1 MPPGPRSKGARAD
14 LLSPPGRPRSLLVLA
29 TVRHGLRTQR
39 GGVDETRAETVLR
52 RLRTIPPRVLG
63 LLLVTALIPALLALA
78 LLVDLGR
85 RLAFGVPPTAARL
98 LAFLWVYLAAEV
110 AGLAAMTAVWALSLG
125 GRREAA
131 LQQMTLGLQ
140 QLWAGALFGAVR
152 GLFGLRLEVAGA
164 EAIAPGPLIVLIRHA
179 SIVDNLLPSALI
191 ARPNGIR
198 LRYVLKRE
206 LLADPCL
213 DVAGRRLPNYFVRRG
228 TGEAA
233 EVERVR
239 SLARGLEPDEGVLI
253 YPEGTRFTPE
263 RRQRAIARIGE
274 GDPGLAARAERLRHL
289 LPPRLGGVRALLDGA
304 PDADV
309 LVIAHHGFDGL
320 RLISDIWRG
329 GLVHLVVRVRVTRV
343 PRSAVPVDDD
353 ARAIWL
359 YDLWQDVDDW
369 LEERR
374 PSGP

>member
-1 MPPGPRSKGARAD
+1 M
-14 LLSPPGRPRSLLVLA
+14 
-29 TVRHGLRTQR
+29 QR
-39 GGVDETRAETVLR
+39 GGVDEARAETVLR

-63 LLLVTALIPALLALA
+63 LLLVTALFPALLVLA
-78 LLVDLGR
+78 LLVDVGR
-85 RLAFGVPPTAARL
+85 RLAFGIPPTAARL

-110 AGLAAMTAVWALSLG
+110 IGLAAMAAAWGLSFG
-125 GRREAA
+125 GRRETA
-131 LQQMTLGLQ
+131 LQRMTLRLQ

-152 GLFGLRLEVAGA
+152 RLFGLRLEVAGA
-164 EAIAPGPLIVLIRHA
+164 EAIAPGPVIVLVRHA
-179 SIVDNLLPSALI
+179 SIVDNLLPSVLI
-191 ARPNGIR
+191 ARPHGIR
-198 LRYVLKRE
+198 LRYILKRE

-233 EVERVR
+233 EVERVH

-253 YPEGTRFTPE
+253 FPEGTRFTPE
-263 RRQRAIARIGE
+263 RRQRAISRIGE
-274 GDPGLAARAERLRHL
+274 RDSGLAERARRLRHL
-289 LPPRLGGVRALLDGA
+289 LPPRLGGVGALLDGA

-309 LVIAHHGFDGL
+309 LVIAHRGFDGL

-329 GLVHLVVRVRVTRV
+329 GLVHLTVSVRITRV
-343 PRSAVPVDDD
+343 PRSAVPTEDG

-369 LEERR
+369 LEESQEPARA
-374 PSGP
+374 PA

>member
-1 MPPGPRSKGARAD
+1 M
-14 LLSPPGRPRSLLVLA
+14 
-29 TVRHGLRTQR
+29 QR
-39 GGVDETRAETVLR
+39 GGVDEAHSETVLR

-63 LLLVTALIPALLALA
+63 LLLVTALFPALLALA

-85 RLAFGVPPTAARL
+85 RLAFGVPATAARL

-110 AGLAAMTAVWALSLG
+110 AGLAAMTAAWALSLG

-131 LQQMTLGLQ
+131 LQQMTLDLQ
-140 QLWAGALFGAVR
+140 QLWAGTLFAAVR
-152 GLFGLRLEVAGA
+152 WLFGLRLEIVGAGA
-164 EAIAPGPLIVLIRHA
+164 VAPGPLIVLIRHA
-179 SIVDNLLPSALI
+179 SIVDNLLPSVLL
-191 ARPNGIR
+191 ARPHGIR

-228 TGEAA
+228 TGEAR
-233 EVERVR
+233 EVEQIR
-239 SLARGLEPDEGVLI
+239 SLARGLEPDEGTLI
-253 YPEGTRFTPE
+253 FPEGTRFTPE
-263 RRQRAIARIGE
+263 RRKRAIARIGE
-274 GDPGLAARAERLRHL
+274 RDPRLAERARRLRHL
-289 LPPRLGGVRALLDGA
+289 LPPRLGGVGALLDGA
-304 PDADV
+304 PGADV

-329 GLVHLVVRVRVTRV
+329 GLVHLVVSVRVTRV
-343 PRSAVPVDDD
+343 PRSAVPVEDG

-359 YDLWQDVDDW
+359 YDLWQGVDDW

-374 PSGP
+374 ARSP